1 MLLQQTAVQSSILFL
16 SRTVDRIS
24 HLCYSNRQLSS
35 PPTSFCPPMLIR
47 FCRPVQLKRIHLIQL
62 QLQLGIVPAL
72 CWKNKNDE
80 QASRAWVDQY
90 KPAPRPS
97 GCALGPPGRFLLTH
111 PCSAG
116 RFITDSEEEALSSS
130 PPAIY
135 GFRSGPGFLVAE
147 EVQGGAVEEDE
158 MEGEVGECKMKKQGC

>member
-1 MLLQQTAVQSSILFL
+1 MNRPAELGW
-16 SRTVDRIS
+16 IS
-24 HLCYSNRQLSS
+24 TNL
-35 PPTSFCPPMLIR
+35 P
-47 FCRPVQLKRIHLIQL
+47 
-62 QLQLGIVPAL
+62 
-72 CWKNKNDE
+72 
-80 QASRAWVDQY
+80 
-90 KPAPRPS
+90 
-97 GCALGPPGRFLLTH
+97 LGPRAAPLGLRAGFLLTH